1 MSSSRKSL
9 LINQVK
15 ERKIFLNCMNS
26 WFSNFII
33 EEFRTDYIPD
43 AKIKNTFMGTI
54 DINGHPLPRL
64 FEPIETTVEEGYN
77 YNQKVF
83 DNDIIIYNLDDS
95 NLSEVEFVIR
105 GLKNLKYEKEKILI
119 IISNVMTWAKTPLK
133 TFTDEEKADP
143 NFKEEEVPEIKEEI
157 IKKKEE
163 QKPEPLPVEE
173 EKPPEEEKQE
183 KEKEKEKEKP
193 AKGKSAKGK
202 KGKKTKGKEKEKEKE
217 DKKSKDKNKKKEKEK
232 EKDKTLK
239 RNTKSKDK
247 LVTEKLEKKL
257 EDETHLN
264 IEKIQNEK
272 IEQKP
277 EEEEEKKEE
286 PQVPKIK
293 TYYYKEN
300 EYRKRI
306 PNSRYIP
313 YKMLENLALS
323 NTNPMLNVY
332 VICPGFI
339 YGCGEDFFFD
349 YFRKAWIGG
358 IDYIP
363 IIGDGMNFIPTIHIL
378 DLIQI
383 IRRIIERKP
392 IINYIFAC
400 DKTKN
405 PTMKNIIK
413 SISKGIGS
421 IDIKTLTDFEIDEID
436 MPYFN
441 ELSIDVQIKSSMVT
455 DDEPRKPNE
464 SIEEYEKRK
473 FKWHCE
479 KGIPE
484 NMDLISQE
492 FNLYRGIKPIKII
505 ITGPPS
511 GGKSFISEKIAKQF
525 KITHLTMVNICEW
538 AKDLKNLLG
547 EETRQKM
554 KENEEKVLVA
564 QEEYEHRKNKKK
576 SDPPFN
582 PSPYRKFSSEFVGK
596 LLKEKLGTGECAGK
610 GYVLDNYPKTYQDC
624 LNVFAKAHKKI
635 IKRVITEE
643 EREKEKKAKKKE
655 DKNKNKDTEEEKEEE
670 VEIVEYEVIK
680 SLLPDSVI
688 MINNYTEESLR
699 NKLMLNP
706 EYEEK
711 QQELDIRFNR
721 RLEEFKENNETPS
734 DPNTKTLETFY
745 KENNIEIHY
754 VNETEFMNNQEIEN
768 IKIIEYLERYG
779 NIDNFSKLQ
788 DEEEILPFKEQE
800 NADADEEEKILMD
813 DGSFDN
819 NNLLKGLI
827 NPNKKEEGD
836 NKNDNNKVNETKEE
850 INLMKIEAKIK
861 ERIIDE
867 DFMDKDSGDKM
878 DKSEKEKEILI
889 KESKKKKSTNGHS
902 LNEMLIKQEQNEKNI
917 RNKLGE
923 LKEKEKKLLE
933 KKSEVLRRYLNEK
946 IMPLL
951 AKGILNICDNMPE
964 DPVEALA
971 NYLLDN
977 SFNMP
982 KQETNKSN
990 KSNKSKSIS
999 DEDDD

>member
-1 MSSSRKSL
+1 MSVQKN
-9 LINQVK
+9 IKVK
-15 ERKIFLNCMNS
+15 ERKIFLSCMNS

-43 AKIKNTFMGTI
+43 AKIQNIFMGTI

-64 FEPIETTVEEGYN
+64 FEPIEITVEEGYN

-105 GLKNLKYEKEKILI
+105 GLKNIKYEKEKILI

-133 TFTDEEKADP
+133 TFTDEEKSAPDF
-143 NFKEEEVPEIKEEI
+143 NEEEVPEIKEEI
-157 IKKKEE
+157 IKKEE
-163 QKPEPLPVEE
+163 IKPMLIPVEI
-173 EKPPEEEKQE
+173 EKPPEVK
-183 KEKEKEKEKP
+183 KEKP
-193 AKGKSAKGK
+193 SKGKGKGK
-202 KGKKTKGKEKEKEKE
+202 KGKGKKGKEKEKEKE
-217 DKKSKDKNKKKEKEK
+217 DKKSKDKNKKKVVKKNKSKEKLVKEKNEKKEEEKNIKIEKEQ
-232 EKDKTLK
+232 
-239 RNTKSKDK
+239 
-247 LVTEKLEKKL
+247 TEQKLEG
-257 EDETHLN
+257 T
-264 IEKIQNEK
+264 
-272 IEQKP
+272 
-277 EEEEEKKEE
+277 EEEKKQE

-293 TYYYKEN
+293 TYYYKES

-306 PNSRYIP
+306 PNSRYIT

-349 YFRKAWIGG
+349 YFRKSWIGG

-383 IRRIIERKP
+383 IRRIIEKKP

-405 PTMKNIIK
+405 PTMKNIIR

-421 IDIKTLTDFEIDEID
+421 IDIKNLNDFDIDEID
-436 MPYFN
+436 IPNFN
-441 ELSIDVQIKSSMVT
+441 ELNIDVQIKSSKVT
-455 DDEPRKPNE
+455 EDEPQKLNE
-464 SIEEYEKRK
+464 SIEDYNKRK

-511 GGKSFISEKIAKQF
+511 GGKSYIAEKIAKQF
-525 KITHLTMVNICEW
+525 KITHLTMVNICQW
-538 AKDLKNLLG
+538 AKNLKNMLG

-554 KENEEKVLVA
+554 KENEEKVLIA
-564 QEEYEHRKNKKK
+564 EDEYEHRKNKKK
-576 SDPPFN
+576 TDPPFN
-582 PSPYRKFSSEFVGK
+582 PSSYRKFSSEFVGK

-610 GYVLDNYPKTYQDC
+610 GYVLDNYPKTYIDC
-624 LNVFAKAHKKI
+624 LNVFGKAHKKMVKV
-635 IKRVITEE
+635 IKNDEE
-643 EREKEKKAKKKE
+643 KKEEKKEEKEKDKK
-655 DKNKNKDTEEEKEEE
+655 DKNKDKENDIEQDE
-670 VEIVEYEVIK
+670 YIEQIEYEIIK

-688 MINNYTEESLR
+688 MINNYTEESLK
-699 NKLMLNP
+699 NKLMSNP

-711 QQELDIRFNR
+711 QQEMDIRFNR
-721 RLEEFKENNETPS
+721 RLQEFKENNETPT
-734 DPNTKTLETFY
+734 DPNTKTLDTFY

-754 VNETEFMNNQEIEN
+754 VNETEFMENQEIEN

-788 DEEEILPFKEQE
+788 DEEEVLPFKEQE
-800 NADADEEEKILMD
+800 NEENEEEKILMD
-813 DGSFDN
+813 EGSFDS
-819 NNLLKGLI
+819 NNLLKGFI
-827 NPNKKEEGD
+827 NKNKKEENE
-836 NKNDNNKVNETKEE
+836 NKNENINNKENEIVKEE

-867 DFMDKDSGDKM
+867 DFIDNDIDDKIDKN
-878 DKSEKEKEILI
+878 EKEKEVIL
-889 KESKKKKSTNGHS
+889 KESKKKKSTNGHTV
-902 LNEMLIKQEQNEKNI
+902 NEMITRLEQHEKNI

-923 LKEKEKKLLE
+923 LKEKEKILLE

-946 IMPLL
+946 VMPLL
-951 AKGILNICDNMPE
+951 AKGILKICDSIPE

-977 SFNMP
+977 SFNFP
-982 KQETNKSN
+982 KNIEPNKSGN
-990 KSNKSKSIS
+990 NS
-999 DEDDD
+999 DNEDKN